1 MRKVL
6 YLFFALCLFV
16 VELGCGDQYR
26 PVANPIVG
34 QGGTPQTAHF
44 AFVVNSNPAG
54 NGGTVEID
62 VSGDTNLQVQPS
74 GAGAVAEAFLAGNTG
89 ALFTANSL
97 ADSLS
102 YFTTFQTFASVTT
115 INLPIG
121 SKPIALAS
129 TRPGSMYALN
139 SSPNVNCPNTGSKP
153 HP

>member
-1 MRKVL
+1 
-6 YLFFALCLFV
+6 
-16 VELGCGDQYR
+16 
-26 PVANPIVG
+26 VANPIVG

-62 VSGDTNLQVQPS
+62 VSGDTNLQIQPS

-102 YFTTFQTFASVTT
+102 YFTTFQTFASVGAICVPPMWLTSRP
-115 INLPIG
+115 LRSSIG
-121 SKPIALAS
+121 MCAPSGVRRSIVDSGAA
-129 TRPGSMYALN
+129 T
-139 SSPNVNCPNTGSKP
+139 
-153 HP
+153 